1 MTNIELF
8 KQVAVR
14 WLHNQLRQIIGN
26 GVVARLVQPVADEL
40 LGNLQHNPMVD
51 VVLGM
56 FVDENGN
63 FNIDK
68 LLDKY
73 IDSFATDG
81 DIRFKWGDIS
91 PNMTFLDTLS
101 GNKTIVITAEDIRE
115 LKESFLRGLPT

>member
-26 GVVARLVQPVADEL
+26 GVAARLVQPIADEL

-91 PNMTFLDTLS
+91 PNMAFLDTLS

>member
-1 MTNIELF
+1 MNNIDLF
-8 KQVAVR
+8 KQVAMR
-14 WLHNQLRQIIGN
+14 WLHNQLRQIMGN
-26 GVVARLVQPVADEL
+26 GVVARLAQPIADEL
-40 LGNLQHNPMVD
+40 LDNLQRNPMVD

-81 DIRFKWGDIS
+81 DIRFQWGDIS
-91 PNMTFLDTLS
+91 PNMAFLDTLS

-115 LKESFLRGLPT
+115 LKDSFMRGLTS

>member
-1 MTNIELF
+1 MNNIDLF
-8 KQVAVR
+8 KQVAMR
-14 WLHNQLRQIIGN
+14 WLHNQLRQIMGN
-26 GVVARLVQPVADEL
+26 GVVARLVQPIADEL

-56 FVDENGN
+56 FVDNDGN

-91 PNMTFLDTLS
+91 PNMAFLDTLS
-101 GNKTIVITAEDIRE
+101 GGKTIVITAEDIRE
-115 LKESFLRGLPT
+115 LKDSFMRGLPS